1 VWSLLF
7 FVRQREEVIGEKG
20 EPQPAFEMLMVV

>member
-1 VWSLLF
+1 MESAF
-7 FVRQREEVIGEKG
+7 FVWQREEVIGEKG